1 VTTFSR
7 WFVTVGSLVIP
18 GVGHAVMSRPRAM
31 AAWMAALL
39 LATVAMIWTVWLL
52 PVMLLVRLACSV
64 VTYRALGRH
73 AVQVAAQLAEPVPP
87 RAAVAGTNVQA
98 RPRLWNGPLAALAI
112 VLGVVLAGAQRYT
125 VEAFKIPASSMVPTL
140 QVGDHILVD
149 KLSVH
154 WRPVERG
161 EVIVFWQ
168 PCSNLTY
175 VKRVGALAKQTV
187 EVRCGTLFV
196 DGRAVPATP
205 SAGPC
210 TYDDT
215 DYDSDRWLTRE
226 CSEYVETLDGHTYR
240 TLHAPDRPARAGER
254 DPADFP
260 MTGAPPPSCATSP
273 AGGHSASEV
282 LGTVVTSSSAPEDE
296 CAPQLH
302 YVVPAGHVFV
312 LGDNRANSADS
323 RVWGAVPK
331 ANIVGRVIGVWYS
344 TGKRSTVERFGDLD

>member
-31 AAWMAALL
+31 AAWMAVLL
-39 LATVAMIWTVWLL
+39 VSTLATAWSVWLL

-73 AVQVAAQLAEPVPP
+73 AVQVASQLADTGVPP
-87 RAAVAGTNVQA
+87 RAAVAGVDVHT
-98 RPRLWNGPLAALAI
+98 RTRLWNGPLGALAI
-112 VLGVVLAGAQRYT
+112 VIGVVLAGAQRYA
-125 VEAFKIPASSMVPTL
+125 VEGFKVPASSMVPTL

-149 KLSVH
+149 KLSMH

-175 VKRVGALAKQTV
+175 VKRVVALAKQTV

-196 DGRAVPATP
+196 DGRAVPATRNDE
-205 SAGPC
+205 PC
-210 TYDDT
+210 QYDDL
-215 DYDSDRWLTRE
+215 DYDTDGWFTRA
-226 CSEYVETLDGHTYR
+226 CSEYIETLDGHTYR
-240 TLHAPDRPARAGER
+240 TLHAPDRPAHAGER
-254 DPADFP
+254 DMADFP
-260 MTGAPPPSCATSP
+260 TAELPPSCATSP
-273 AGGHSASEV
+273 TGGHSDSQV
-282 LGTVVTSSSAPEDE
+282 LGTVVASSSPPEHA

-312 LGDNRANSADS
+312 MGDNRANSADS
-323 RVWGAVPK
+323 RIWGAVPEPS
-331 ANIVGRVIGVWYS
+331 IVGRVIGIWYS
-344 TGKRSTVERFGDLD
+344 DSRQGTTARFGDLE